1 MSKIEIKL
9 IGITDLETDCIVNA
23 ANSHL
28 AAGSGVCGAIFKAA
42 GYSELQASCNE
53 IGGCPTGGAV
63 ITPGFALKAKYIV
76 HAVGPV
82 WHDGNHHEPQDLYS
96 CYREA
101 LDRAK
106 ENGCHSIGFPLIS
119 AGIFGYPKDK
129 AWRKALQSC
138 NDWIQNNSDY
148 EMKIVFA
155 ILDQRILDLGLKT
168 MRDLGISTEQEL
180 GSDDR
185 FVFFWKLGHRNEE
198 FSNWYSGTFAID
210 GIRYFCVEQYMMAKK
225 ALLFNDL
232 DVYQKIMASTD
243 PGECKDLG
251 KLVRNFNSSTWDSCK
266 YEIVYN
272 ANYAK
277 FHQNPELMAKL
288 AATGAAVMAEA
299 SPLDKIWGIG
309 MTADDPDARN
319 PQKWKGENLLGKILM
334 EIRKQIKDG
343 IKYYSR
349 TLDDNSHLY
358 KHDISSGKFYYMDH
372 CWTGEGTW
380 YERECGFPPEFDIV
394 EITVDRAR
402 EISKNNL
409 DGVERKKKK
418 TRDRS
423 RELDILHETEQI
435 LKQGWYEKDGRRID
449 LKLSQQDMEEI
460 HVYLPNYVKK
470 YGNQKD
476 FEPPFVFGRCG
487 YGCENADSFSVA
499 RELVKHTYLYDK
511 DVPKLLVLNLANSV
525 HPGGGVRRGAK
536 AQEEDLC
543 RSSSLLRSLECS
555 HARKY
560 YDYNKKLHSKM
571 GSDALMITPQ
581 VEIIRDENG
590 ELLDETVVVSVVTC
604 AAPMVSY
611 GKEGMTDA
619 EYEQMMLD
627 RITGM
632 LKCVAYRGYKNLV
645 LGAWGCGAFGNDAAV
660 ISDLFYKAL
669 KELDYNGRTHKD
681 LFRRIDFAVLDR
693 TKEQYNFKEF
703 CRNFTQDNFYRDEDQ
718 EDCDRALERIK
729 ETEVNLD
736 KIRGC
741 MIGGAAG
748 DALGYAIEFSDEKS
762 IFARYGKPGITEY
775 ELDAL
780 TGTAVI
786 SDDTQM
792 SLFTA
797 NGLLVGDT
805 RGCMR
810 GIQGWPR
817 AYVSSSYQDWLRT
830 QEISFEESRSVSR
843 GYMRNCTSWLCDV
856 PELYKRRAPGN
867 TCLSALKKQKNDQ
880 RYVDDYIE
888 EPQNNSKGCGGVMR
902 VAPLALNYD
911 YSNLEELDKEGAEIA
926 AITHGHSLGYMPAA
940 VLTHIINR
948 IVFHPD
954 NMSLKEIV
962 AEAMDVTAEIFK
974 GDKHLQELKD
984 IVGLAVELSDNDD
997 SDLEN
1002 IHRLGEG
1009 WVAEETLAISIYCA
1023 LRHQDDFSAGIIAAV
1038 NHKGDSDSTGAVTGN
1053 ILGALLGYGVI
1064 EEKWKKGLELHD
1076 VIIEMADDI
1085 CHGCQI
1091 GEYSHYEDQDWFRKY
1106 IAMHWK
1112 DDSPDNVKEDM
1123 TLGEFVQSPGFY
1135 EMNKALRDGEV
1146 L

>member
-1 MSKIEIKL
+1 MHSDSK
-9 IGITDLETDCIVNA
+9 
-23 ANSHL
+23 
-28 AAGSGVCGAIFKAA
+28 GS
-42 GYSELQASCNE
+42 
-53 IGGCPTGGAV
+53 
-63 ITPGFALKAKYIV
+63 
-76 HAVGPV
+76 
-82 WHDGNHHEPQDLYS
+82 
-96 CYREA
+96 
-101 LDRAK
+101 
-106 ENGCHSIGFPLIS
+106 
-119 AGIFGYPKDK
+119 
-129 AWRKALQSC
+129 
-138 NDWIQNNSDY
+138 
-148 EMKIVFA
+148 
-155 ILDQRILDLGLKT
+155 
-168 MRDLGISTEQEL
+168 
-180 GSDDR
+180 
-185 FVFFWKLGHRNEE
+185 FVFFWKLHHKNEE
-198 FSNWYSGTFAID
+198 FSNWYPREFVIE
-210 GIRYFCVEQYMMAKK
+210 GIRYNCVEQYMMAKK
-225 ALLFNDL
+225 AMLFG
-232 DVYQKIMASTD
+232 DVTIYQQIMQTED
-243 PGECKDLG
+243 PGKCKDLG
-251 KLVRNFNSSTWDSCK
+251 KLVRGFDPATWDSCK

-272 ANYAK
+272 GNYAK
-277 FHQNPELMAKL
+277 FTQHPDLMAKL
-288 AATGAAVMAEA
+288 KATGDAVMAEA
-299 SPLDKIWGIG
+299 SPQDRIWGIG
-309 MTADDPDARN
+309 MDAYDPDAGD

-334 EIRKQIKDG
+334 EIREHNKDT

-349 TLDDNSHLY
+349 SLDDSSHLY

-372 CWTGEGTW
+372 CWTGEGIW
-380 YERECGFPPEFDIV
+380 CEREGGFPPEFDIV
-394 EITVDRAR
+394 EITSDRAR

-409 DGVERKKKK
+409 EGIEKTKKK

-423 RELDILHETEQI
+423 RELNMLKETEKI
-435 LKQGWYEKDGRRID
+435 LEQGWYEKDGSRID
-449 LKLSQQDMEEI
+449 LKLSQREMEEV
-460 HVYLPNYVKK
+460 HVYLPNDVKK
-470 YGNQKD
+470 YGNKKD
-476 FEPPFVFGRCG
+476 FEPPYVFGRCG

-511 DVPKLLVLNLANSV
+511 DIPKLLVLNLANPV
-525 HPGGGVRRGAK
+525 NPGGGVRRGAK

-543 RSSSLLRSLECS
+543 RCSSLLRSLECS

-560 YDYNKKLHSKM
+560 YEYNKKLHSRM

-581 VEIIRDENG
+581 VEIFRDENG
-590 ELLDETVVVSVVTC
+590 ELLDEPVVVSVVTC

-611 GKEGMTDA
+611 GKEGMSDA
-619 EYEQMMLD
+619 EYEQMMYD
-627 RITGM
+627 RIEGL
-632 LKCVAYRGYKNLV
+632 LKCAAYLGYKNLV

-660 ISDLFYKAL
+660 ISDLFYKVL
-669 KELDYNGRTHKD
+669 KDLDYNGRGQKD

-693 TKEQYNFKEF
+693 TKEQYNYNEF

-718 EDCDRALERIK
+718 EDLDRALERIK

-748 DALGYAIEFSDEKS
+748 DALGYAIEFSDENS

-810 GIQGWPR
+810 GIQGSPR
-817 AYVSSSYQDWLRT
+817 AYVSKSYQDWLRT

-867 TCLSALKKQKNDQ
+867 TCLSALKKQKNEQ
-880 RYVDDYIE
+880 RYIDDYIE

-911 YSNLEELDKEGAEIA
+911 YPNIEKLDKEGAEIA

-954 NMSLKEIV
+954 NMSLKEII

-984 IVGLAVELSDNDD
+984 IVGLAIELSENDVP
-997 SDLEN
+997 DLEN

-1009 WVAEETLAISIYCA
+1009 WVAEEALAISIYCA
-1023 LRHQDDFSAGIIAAV
+1023 LRYREDFSAGIIAAV

-1053 ILGALLGYGVI
+1053 ILGALLGYEAI
-1064 EEKWKKGLELHD
+1064 DEKWKKGLELHD
-1076 VIIEMADDI
+1076 VIVEMADDI

-1091 GEYSHYEDQDWFRKY
+1091 SEYSHNEDPDWFRKY
-1106 IAMHWK
+1106 ISMRWK
-1112 DDSPDNVKEDM
+1112 DDSPDSAQEDM

-1146 L
+1146 F